1 MRQAKQKCCI
11 SDWLSNCGSFFVCIW
26 ILSCL
31 IVAYNEVFGLNFCF
45 EFCGCLTVASFTI
58 KLSNCGAGKM
68 VPPRFLNHFF
78 GVFLSSREMFLISVH
93 KGTPPAAPWPPV
105 FPGELS
111 SHLVSFNSSFFP
123 PFSRTGDIQ
132 KCCNLRLFSPFCSL
146 IFNVFVLTD
155 SHFPAWRDFFK
166 KRKRI

>member
-1 MRQAKQKCCI
+1 M
-11 SDWLSNCGSFFVCIW
+11 VP
-26 ILSCL
+26 
-31 IVAYNEVFGLNFCF
+31 V
-45 EFCGCLTVASFTI
+45 
-58 KLSNCGAGKM
+58 KM

-93 KGTPPAAPWPPV
+93 KGTPPAAHWPPV

-132 KCCNLRLFSPFCSL
+132 KCCNLRLFSLFCSL

-155 SHFPAWRDFFK
+155 SQFPAWRDFFK
-166 KRKRI
+166 KRKRIYRGVLIVFSLFPVKEKRAEATVRQFWGSYSEKRVLFGSGRT